1 MQVVIEVDV
10 RQDTAVLTV
19 TGDLDLITRPV
30 LADRLSEVLSTSPR
44 RLVLDLAGAGFM
56 DCGSAR
62 MVAGAGRFLPAGG
75 RLIIRH
81 PRPVIRR
88 VLELT
93 GCGAGLEIEE

>member
-1 MQVVIEVDV
+1 MV
-10 RQDTAVLTV
+10 V

-30 LADRLSEVLSTSPR
+30 LVERLSAVLDARPR

-62 MVAGAGRFLPAGG
+62 VVASAARFLPEG
-75 RLIIRH
+75 RLIIR
-81 PRPVIRR
+81 RPSPMVRR

-93 GCGAGLEIEE
+93 GYAAGCEIED